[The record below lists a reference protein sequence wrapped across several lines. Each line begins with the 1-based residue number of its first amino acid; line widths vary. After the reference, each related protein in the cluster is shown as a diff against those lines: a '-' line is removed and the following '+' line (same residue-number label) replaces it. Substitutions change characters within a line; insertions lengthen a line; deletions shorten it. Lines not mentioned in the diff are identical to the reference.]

1 MARKDRLPVV
11 FDTSLSITRFLRHKK
26 NSINQRVINLW
37 LVRRQLQLIISRPI
51 LDEYLGILEMHG
63 AKPENLARLEHRLL
77 TSKTVTNVNLSKRF
91 QLCRDPNDNM
101 FLDTAYASKA
111 KFLISRDNDLLEIPK
126 PDLRGLRFQIVSPLE
141 FLQQLGEL

>member
-1 MARKDRLPVV
+1 MARKERIPVV

-37 LVRRQLQLIISRPI
+37 LVRRRLQLIISNPT
-51 LDEYLGILEMHG
+51 LDEYLGVLEMYG
-63 AKPENLARLEHRLL
+63 AKPENLIRLEYRLL
-77 TSKTVTNVNLSKRF
+77 TSKTVTKVNLGKRF

-101 FLDTAYASKA
+101 FLDTAYAGKA

-126 PDLRGLRFQIVSPLE
+126 PALRGLRFQIVSPFE
-141 FLQQLGEL
+141 FLQQLGEI